1 MKIVLASQ
9 SPRRRELL
17 TQAGFEFRVQSV
29 KVSEII
35 EQNLNP
41 ARVASHIA
49 TQKAEACF
57 EAYNYKNLQGFLI
70 LGADTV
76 VAVGDQIL
84 GKPETKEEAV
94 HFLDLLSGRSHQ
106 VITGFCLIES
116 GSGRK
121 HVHWDET
128 LVQFKK
134 LSQEEIRKYVNSD
147 EPYDKAGGYGIQGTA
162 QNFVSGIQGSWTNVV
177 GLPMEKLEEV
187 IREEAWDV
195 DRIPVGK
202 A

>member
-41 ARVASHIA
+41 ARVASHLA

-116 GSGRK
+116 GSGQK

-134 LSQEEIRKYVNSD
+134 LSQEEIQSYVNSD

-162 QNFVSGIQGSWTNVV
+162 QNFVTGIQGSWTNVV
-177 GLPMEKLEEV
+177 GLPMEKMEEV

-202 A
+202 P